1 MRVKV
6 PQGLGATASLLVPN
20 RVIAEDQAGKY
31 VMTVNKDN
39 VVVQTRITTGQLL
52 ASGLRVISTGLK
64 PDDQVVLN
72 TNGAAIPGAK
82 VVPKVTTIPVAT
94 DGTPAAPPAASPAAP
109 K

>member
-6 PQGLGATASLLVPN
+6 PQGLSAATALLVPN
-20 RVIAEDQAGKY
+20 RVIAEDQAGRY
-31 VMTVNKDN
+31 LLTVNKDN

-52 ASGLRVISTGLK
+52 ANGLRVISTGLK
-64 PDDQVVLN
+64 DDDQVVLS

-82 VVPKVTTIPVAT
+82 VVAKLTTIPVAA
-94 DGTPAAPPAASPAAP
+94 DGVPAAP